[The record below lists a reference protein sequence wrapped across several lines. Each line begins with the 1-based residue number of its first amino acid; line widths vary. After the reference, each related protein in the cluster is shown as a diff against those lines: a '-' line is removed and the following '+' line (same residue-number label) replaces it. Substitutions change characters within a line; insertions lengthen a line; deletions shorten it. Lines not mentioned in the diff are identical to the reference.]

1 VEYSDFVIHNEGPLE
16 ETRKQVEKVWEEL
29 KKETESRRQ

>member
-1 VEYSDFVIHNEGPLE
+1 VIHNEGTLE
-16 ETRKQVEKVWEEL
+16 ETRRQVEQVWEEL